1 MYRFVCINARSRWK
15 LEARGHQTSDGDIKA
30 VKVCRSICGVSAKDT
45 RISETI
51 SGICDTDSGVNIW
64 VTQKNYTSFLLV
76 VSRGKARAGHVRT
89 LLCVWESWWDD
100 NAVGL
105 CRHYLYWAHRDH
117 VCSRLM
123 IYLRMLC
130 PGYSLLQE

>member
-64 VTQKNYTSFLLV
+64 VTQKITQVFFWLYHG
-76 VSRGKARAGHVRT
+76 GKPGHVRT

-130 PGYSLLQE
+130 PGYSLHQE